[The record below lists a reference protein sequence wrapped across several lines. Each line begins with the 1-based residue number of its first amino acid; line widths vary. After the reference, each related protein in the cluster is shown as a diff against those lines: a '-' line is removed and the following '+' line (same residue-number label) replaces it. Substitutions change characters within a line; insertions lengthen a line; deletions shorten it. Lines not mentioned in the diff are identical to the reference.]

1 MIDKMESGKTAQA
14 EEVSSST
21 DSNNNNNEGNCVD
34 QRRPTRVAE
43 KYGLRPRTIIRRLQ
57 LERTREDVPQ
67 RQFKSS
73 KNRPPPL
80 SKYRRKTA
88 NARERH
94 RMKEINDAFETLR
107 RVLPD
112 FCSRRA
118 AAAMTKITTLKLAV
132 SYIRALSHILEDGHP
147 GDITFFDGLNL
158 AEIAMS
164 SSLAPPPGHA
174 RPGHYAAHI
183 GHNTDG
189 APEFA
194 SPSASATASPTLP
207 RTSLGSGSDLS
218 DLLSDD
224 SCVFE
229 DNLDAFDDIPALA
242 EADPFALLMTP
253 DTEAMALTS

>member
-1 MIDKMESGKTAQA
+1 MNQNDQL
-14 EEVSSST
+14 SSCT
-21 DSNNNNNEGNCVD
+21 DNNNNDNNSNNTRGE
-34 QRRPTRVAE
+34 QRRPSRVAE

-57 LERTREDVPQ
+57 LERTRDDTPQ
-67 RQFKSS
+67 RQFKAS

-158 AEIAMS
+158 ADISMS
-164 SSLAPPPGHA
+164 KPLHQPSTHTHLVHYSGHRTPG
-174 RPGHYAAHI
+174 G
-183 GHNTDG
+183 T
-189 APEFA
+189 EFP
-194 SPSASATASPTLP
+194 SPAASAAACPTLP
-207 RTSLGSGSDLS
+207 RTSLGSSSSSDLS

-229 DNLDAFDDIPALA
+229 DNLDAFDDIPALP
-242 EADPFALLMTP
+242 EVDPFALLLTP
-253 DTEAMALTS
+253 DTEALALTS

>member
-1 MIDKMESGKTAQA
+1 MDRTDEL
-14 EEVSSST
+14 SSCT
-21 DSNNNNNEGNCVD
+21 DNNNNDNSSTNTHGE
-34 QRRPTRVAE
+34 QWRTTRVAE

-57 LERTREDVPQ
+57 LERTRDDTPQ
-67 RQFKSS
+67 RQFKTS

-158 AEIAMS
+158 ADISMS
-164 SSLAPPPGHA
+164 RPLPQPSTHSHPVHYSGHGSHRTQGA
-174 RPGHYAAHI
+174 TEFPSPAVSAA
-183 GHNTDG
+183 
-189 APEFA
+189 
-194 SPSASATASPTLP
+194 ASPTLP
-207 RTSLGSGSDLS
+207 RTSLGSSSSDLS

-242 EADPFALLMTP
+242 EADPFALLLTP
-253 DTEAMALTS
+253 DTEALALNS